1 MDGKKMDEVTLYN
14 LHNRGG
20 TSQKDL
26 DRIDKLER
34 SIATLLRMDG
44 KGLREIAKIMD
55 IKVKEVKELLPEN
68 LK

>member
-1 MDGKKMDEVTLYN
+1 MDEVTLYN
-14 LHNRGG
+14 LHNRGR

-34 SIATLLRMDG
+34 SVATLLRMDG